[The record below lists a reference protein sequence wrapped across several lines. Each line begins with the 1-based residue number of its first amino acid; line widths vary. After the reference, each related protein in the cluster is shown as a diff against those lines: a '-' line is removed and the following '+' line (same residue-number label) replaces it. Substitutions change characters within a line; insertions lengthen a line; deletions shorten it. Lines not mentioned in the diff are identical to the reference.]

1 MRTFYERY
9 SGYMTAVCS
18 RYIGDGDEVKDIL
31 QDSFIRAFDA
41 IGRFEYRGEGS
52 LRAWLGRIVAND
64 SLKALRKSGRLRHMD
79 ALPEMA
85 DLDEADPGSADVPL
99 AVLQQMIKELP
110 DGYRTVFNLHVFE
123 EKSHKEIGELL
134 GIREDSS
141 ASQFFRARAML
152 ARKIKEYRKA
162 NE

>member
-1 MRTFYERY
+1 MRAFYERY
-9 SGYMTAVCS
+9 SGYMTAVCT
-18 RYIGDGDEVKDIL
+18 RYISDGDEVKDVL

-52 LRAWLGRIVAND
+52 LRAWLARIVAND
-64 SLKALRKSGRLRHMD
+64 SLKVLRKSGRLRHMD
-79 ALPEMA
+79 ELPEMA
-85 DLDEADPGSADVPL
+85 DLDEEAPDSSDIPM

-141 ASQFFRARAML
+141 ASQFFRARALL
-152 ARKIKEYRKA
+152 ARKIKEYRKD
-162 NE
+162 NG